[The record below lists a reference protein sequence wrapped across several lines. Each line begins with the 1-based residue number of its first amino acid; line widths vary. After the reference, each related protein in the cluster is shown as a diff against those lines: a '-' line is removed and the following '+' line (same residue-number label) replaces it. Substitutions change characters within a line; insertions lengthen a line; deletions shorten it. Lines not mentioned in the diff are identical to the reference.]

1 MVSPFLK
8 TTSVQSSDSGGEK
21 GLVIQTLMFIMHF
34 LCVGSRALET
44 VYEIRISPR
53 QNVVGTIISYLSGD
67 YNRCQDPLSSCPNR
81 GKEAADGM
89 CKTVGFSPVFPT
101 KLQIV
106 KTRLVFH
113 NFHMIFNIRWRDLMG
128 YPDFYR
134 DLVKGRLWKFCRF
147 PLNLQIV

>member
-1 MVSPFLK
+1 MSVVERWKLYMRYGFRRAKMSLVLLYPTYLAITIVAKIPFP
-8 TTSVQSSDSGGEK
+8 
-21 GLVIQTLMFIMHF
+21 LVPT
-34 LCVGSRALET
+34 G
-44 VYEIRISPR
+44 
-53 QNVVGTIISYLSGD
+53 
-67 YNRCQDPLSSCPNR
+67 